1 MTVEIILS
9 HNNADFDAVASQL
22 AAWKL
27 NPQAVPV
34 LSVRLNPNVSEFI
47 TLYRSGLPFIN
58 WHDAR
63 FKHISRIILTDTQD
77 RPAFKGARA
86 NTPTLI
92 VDHHPLERKIA
103 DHETWMGE
111 ALGAATTLLVEEIQQ
126 RSIAVQPLEATLMA
140 LGIYADTGMLTYA
153 STTPRDLLAAAWLL
167 QQGAHLDTLRR
178 FLAIPLTDAQQQLY
192 RLLAS
197 HAELRAIHG
206 HIVAIAQASIGST
219 VEGINGV
226 TERLT
231 DALDTAA
238 TIAIVRM
245 PRYTQVVARSTA
257 DGIHVGE
264 LLAAL
269 GGGGHPRAAAASLEE
284 GDPADIAQTLWE
296 RISSIARPVAS
307 VSQLMS
313 FGVQTVAPDDALR
326 EVVTRLRRIGHEGY
340 PVVENGQV
348 IGLLTRRDADR
359 ALEHGLAQATV
370 RDVMQAGDISITPDS
385 PVPELEQLMVSSG
398 WGQIPVVDEG
408 RLVGIVTRTDL
419 LKYWVSSH
427 SQPPLKAA
435 PAPPKLLERLNAGL
449 RRLLECIAQ
458 QAQEHRLSAF
468 VVGGVVRDLLLEREN
483 HDVDIVVEHDAIA
496 FAQALQ
502 GRWGGAVAS
511 FAPFGTAKWTLD
523 EAAAA
528 ALGATMA
535 PLPFTIDFAT
545 ARNEFYTHP
554 TALPTVYSGS
564 IKLDLGRRDFS
575 INALAVQISP
585 AGQYGRLIDYFDGL
599 HDLQAGQVRVLHS
612 LSFVDDPTRILRAV
626 RFARRY
632 SFSIEPRT
640 LELLRSARP
649 LLARITG
656 ERLRNELDLLMA
668 ESAVLEALKDVAQMG
683 LDRAMHPE
691 FIVGERAL
699 AGFGALQA
707 PHPAWAN
714 EAAALRWHL
723 LLADT
728 PLAALDE
735 VMKRFLLPETIGRQ
749 VRIMAVLSADPAF
762 ASPGAR
768 PSQLVALLERATPT
782 TWLALWL
789 LGEPIMRQRLE
800 AHASEWCKI
809 YPRTNGDT
817 LRQLG
822 VPPGPVYSRLLR
834 ALRNAWLDGEINTAE
849 EETALLK
856 HLLENT
862 RNDDV

>member
-1 MTVEIILS
+1 VEIILS

-47 TLYRSGLPFIN
+47 TLYRAGLPFVN

-63 FKHISRIILTDTQD
+63 FRHISRIILTDTQD

-92 VDHHPLERKIA
+92 VDHHPLERDIA
-103 DHETWMGE
+103 DHETWMGA

-126 RSIAVQPLEATLMA
+126 HSLAVQPLEATLMA

-178 FLAIPLTDAQQQLY
+178 FLAMPLTDAQQRLY
-192 RLLAS
+192 QALVS
-197 HAELRAIHG
+197 HAELRTVHG
-206 HIVAIAQASIGST
+206 HVVAIAKASISST

-238 TIAIVRM
+238 TIVIVRM

-257 DGIHVGE
+257 DGINVGD
-264 LLAAL
+264 LLSAL
-269 GGGGHPRAAAASLEE
+269 GGGGHPRAAAVSLE
-284 GDPADIAQTLWE
+284 DTDLDAVAQALWE
-296 RISSIARPVAS
+296 RIASTARPVAS

-326 EVVTRLRRIGHEGY
+326 DVVTRLRRIGHEGY
-340 PVVENGQV
+340 PVVQDGQV

-359 ALEHGLAQATV
+359 ALEHGLAHATV
-370 RDVMQAGDISITPDS
+370 REVMQAGDTCINPDA
-385 PVPELEQLMVSSG
+385 PVTDLEQLMVSSG

-419 LKYWVSSH
+419 LKYWVNAH
-427 SQPPLKAA
+427 AQPPQKAV
-435 PAPPKLLERLNAGL
+435 PVVPPLLLERLNTGL
-449 RRLLECIAQ
+449 RRVLEHIAQ
-458 QAQEHRLSAF
+458 EAQQRRLSAF

-483 HDVDIVVEHDAIA
+483 HDVDIVIEHDAIA
-496 FAQALQ
+496 FAHALQ
-502 GRWGGAVAS
+502 TRWGGTLAS
-511 FAPFGTAKWTLD
+511 FAPFGTARWTLD
-523 EAAAA
+523 EPAMA
-528 ALGATMA
+528 ALGAQA
-535 PLPFTIDFAT
+535 AQLPLTIDFAT

-564 IKLDLGRRDFS
+564 IKLDMGRRDFS
-575 INALAVQISP
+575 INAMAVQISP

-599 HDLQAGQVRVLHS
+599 QDLRAGQVRVLHS

-640 LELLRSARP
+640 LELLHNARP

-656 ERLRNELDLLMA
+656 ERLRNELDLMLA
-668 ESAVLEALKDVAQMG
+668 EAAVLDALQDITR
-683 LDRAMHPE
+683 LSIDRAMHPE
-691 FIVGERAL
+691 FVIGTRAL
-699 AGFGALQA
+699 GGFQALQG

-714 EAAALRWHL
+714 DEAALRWHL

-728 PLAALDE
+728 PLAALDD

-749 VRIMAVLSADPAF
+749 IRVMAVLGSERALASA
-762 ASPGAR
+762 STR
-768 PSQLVALLERATPT
+768 PSQVVALLERATPV

-789 LGEPIMRQRLE
+789 LGEPQVRQHLE
-800 AHASEWCKI
+800 AHTSQWCKI

-817 LRQLG
+817 LRQMGL
-822 VPPGPVYSRLLR
+822 PPGPLYSRVLR
-834 ALRNAWLDGEINTAE
+834 ALRNAWLDGEVNTAE
-849 EETALLK
+849 EETALLRS
-856 HLLENT
+856 LLENT
-862 RNDDV
+862 PHDDV